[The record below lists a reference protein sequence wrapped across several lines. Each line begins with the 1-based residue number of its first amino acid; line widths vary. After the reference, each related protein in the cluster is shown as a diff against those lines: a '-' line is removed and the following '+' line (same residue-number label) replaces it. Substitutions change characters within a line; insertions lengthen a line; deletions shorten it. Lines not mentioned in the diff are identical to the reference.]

1 LTVHKNSDLF
11 IWRDSNSNFSG
22 LWKEENRQIKYY
34 LLPETARA
42 PRGWEL
48 FGTRRAKPTKYRKN
62 RDKAEMNVSDMY
74 ERQRSRIFEL
84 DHIFQEKTVNEGI
97 SRADPF

>member
-1 LTVHKNSDLF
+1 MHLMIGTHANCADILT
-11 IWRDSNSNFSG
+11 
-22 LWKEENRQIKYY
+22 QI
-34 LLPETARA
+34 
-42 PRGWEL
+42 L

-74 ERQRSRIFEL
+74 ERQRSRLFEL
-84 DHIFQEKTVNEGI
+84 DHIFQEQTVNEGI